1 MDCDVIPQRTV
12 DDNTLQSNEHA
23 WVDATACTDYLKLS
37 NSSFE
42 RRKFA
47 VLDIG
52 RPKLSLFLHPTIREL
67 HISCVN
73 IIDDLVEHIPANME
87 RCTPLKNL
95 VLEECNI
102 CCHGLEAILS
112 LPTALESLYLGENC
126 HNIRHFE
133 APIPSNSN
141 HLFIHEP
148 HVTLRALKR
157 QEDSLKSLTY
167 VTPLHYDSRTIHA
180 LLSDREGRCA
190 GDGGFSK
197 FRLLEEITLIGHCR
211 AFERCVMS
219 VNSPPKLKRVASK
232 APRPYFDEVV
242 LGAPDDGTNPTSVLP
257 FLRAPA
263 ASIPKCL
270 EQLDVTYTDLLGMSV
285 AAFVRLGNQESF
297 LKDLSKAVSEMG
309 VKLRIFATQYE
320 DLLRYYPPYLYGEKE
335 PSDKLILDSG
345 VVTSDL
351 EA

>member
-1 MDCDVIPQRTV
+1 
-12 DDNTLQSNEHA
+12 
-23 WVDATACTDYLKLS
+23 
-37 NSSFE
+37 
-42 RRKFA
+42 
-47 VLDIG
+47 
-52 RPKLSLFLHPTIREL
+52 
-67 HISCVN
+67 
-73 IIDDLVEHIPANME
+73 
-87 RCTPLKNL
+87 
-95 VLEECNI
+95 
-102 CCHGLEAILS
+102 
-112 LPTALESLYLGENC
+112 
-126 HNIRHFE
+126 
-133 APIPSNSN
+133 
-141 HLFIHEP
+141 
-148 HVTLRALKR
+148 
-157 QEDSLKSLTY
+157 
-167 VTPLHYDSRTIHA
+167 
-180 LLSDREGRCA
+180 
-190 GDGGFSK
+190 
-197 FRLLEEITLIGHCR
+197 
-211 AFERCVMS
+211 MS